1 MPTSTIPGVKAH
13 IQDGG
18 LRPRSTPV
26 QPKVTVIGTT
36 NNPDIVPGEPIRVES
51 DNDARLFDNKFASDG
66 VTLDPTGPI
75 SKPSELTKAVAEAF
89 NGGGDHVEVYAL
101 PDPTGTSLKLEVSP
115 TPARRFDALAEAYR
129 LLKFT
134 PIDIAIPV
142 GTVIDSTGLLS
153 TQNFA
158 YQLANFCHQTTI
170 NERAAIGA
178 IATTPAV
185 AGDVVPTLAQMETWV
200 AGLEDFD
207 TSGIL
212 GIAFPIGD
220 GITDA
225 NADDVPDTYAF
236 WATED
241 EAIPVG
247 APAPRFDADVEID
260 RKGQPV
266 DLGKYI
272 SVVADTVR
280 FINEES
286 SRVNAS
292 LGYYHGNAVAA
303 YAGLISSLPS
313 FVGTTNQILKGA
325 TPVRPL
331 APSQVERLINKRYV
345 SFINR
350 PTGYVV
356 ADGITWAYRIS
367 DSIRSDFTQLTTFR
381 ITLDAISFV
390 RTRAMRYIGQPSN
403 AQTRAALNADVDE
416 ALSKMQQIGA
426 LQKYDFRVVATQAQ
440 QVLGRIEIELKLV
453 PAFEI
458 KTITVVAG
466 VSGAL

>member
-1 MPTSTIPGVKAH
+1 MPTSTIPGVKAE
-13 IQDGG
+13 ILDAG
-18 LRPRSTPV
+18 LRPRSIPV

-51 DNDARLFDNKFASDG
+51 DDDARLFDNKFASDG

-89 NGGGDHVEVYAL
+89 NGGADHVEAFAL
-101 PDPTGTSLKLEVSP
+101 PDPTGTASKLEVNP
-115 TPARRFDALAEAYR
+115 TPARRFDALTEAYR
-129 LLKFT
+129 LLRFT
-134 PIDIAIPV
+134 PIDIAAPV
-142 GTVIDSTGLLS
+142 GTVIDSTGLLA

-158 YQLANFCHQTTI
+158 YQLANFCHQATH
-170 NERAAIGA
+170 NERSAIGV
-178 IATTPAV
+178 IGTTPPV
-185 AGDVVPTLAQMETWV
+185 AGDVVPTLAQLEDWV
-200 AGLEDFD
+200 EALEDFD

-225 NADDVPDTYAF
+225 NTDDVPDTYAF
-236 WATED
+236 WATDD
-241 EAIPVG
+241 EAIPIG

-260 RKGQPV
+260 RRGQPV
-266 DLGKYI
+266 DIGKYI

-286 SRVNAS
+286 ARVNPS
-292 LGYYHGNAVAA
+292 LGYYHGNAAVA
-303 YAGLISSLPS
+303 YAGLIASLPS
-313 FVGTTNQILKGA
+313 FIGTTNQILKGA

-331 APSQVERLINKRYV
+331 APTQVERLINKRYV

-356 ADGITWAYRIS
+356 ADGVTWAYRIS
-367 DSIRSDFTQLTTFR
+367 DAIRSDFTQLTTMR

-390 RTRAMRYIGQPSN
+390 RTRAMRYIGQPNN

-416 ALSKMQQIGA
+416 ALSKMQQLGA
-426 LQKYDFRVVATQAQ
+426 LQKYDFRVVVTQSQ
-440 QVLGRIEIELKLV
+440 MVLGRMEIELKLV

-458 KTITVVAG
+458 KTITIVAG
-466 VSGAL
+466 VSGEL